1 MTDGNSHNNND
12 YASGESAQALQLSF
26 AAVVGEDNQVLLKA
40 RSPHG
45 ETALPLSGEQAARLG
60 RALLTASVALGAGAG
75 RPPAGTA
82 VDDCQFPV
90 LRWTAA
96 RSNRN
101 GLPLVVATLPGGVSL
116 TLQLDDQTLVQC
128 AESLMK
134 LSQTPSASESGQGEM
149 PPVI

>member
-1 MTDGNSHNNND
+1 MTDANSGNHNEHGN
-12 YASGESAQALQLSF
+12 GEAENALALTFS
-26 AAVVGEDNQVLLKA
+26 AVVGEDDQVLLKA

-45 ETALPLSGEQAARLG
+45 ESALPLTGDQAAILG
-60 RALLTASVALGAGAG
+60 RALLTASVALRAGAS
-75 RPPAGTA
+75 RPPAGTP

-101 GLPLVVATLPGGVSL
+101 GLPLIAVVLPGGVGL
-116 TLQLDDQTLVQC
+116 TLQLDDQTLAQC
-128 AESLMK
+128 GESLIK
-134 LSQTPSASESGQGEM
+134 LAQTQPSSVGGL